1 MRKVSF
7 GQYRSARVALYFAA
21 LSGLVGCG
29 GGGGGGGGNSAA
41 SPSIAPLV
49 WSRPGGNA
57 TVAVDSSS
65 PFMQLAPGVDA
76 SEMAGVSQGRELFVA
91 EWQAAPGP
99 RQLLDGLGPLFN
111 ANACTACHVSN
122 GRAAVL
128 AAGGGTTAAVLFRLG
143 NAAGQEHPVYGGQLQ
158 SFATTGQAEGTVGW
172 LSDAATGAIN
182 YVLQLAGLPRL
193 DGYHLGPRISPQL
206 VGMGLLDLVPEA
218 QILEYADAADAN
230 ADGVSGRPHW
240 LTPGGA
246 PEAGQLGRFGWKA
259 IHATLRA
266 QSAGALHQD
275 MGLTTSVHPQE
286 NCSTAQAVC
295 GAAPNGGAPEVSDAS
310 LAAVVDFM
318 TVLAVPE
325 RRVVDQVQF
334 DQGARLFDRA
344 GCVACHRPTLQTGSS
359 QQFPT
364 LSGQTIYAYTDLLLH
379 DMGAALSD
387 GIREKNANPQEWR
400 TPPLWGL
407 GLVEQQA
414 SARFLHD
421 GRAKTIAE
429 AIGWHGGEAQKSRDA
444 YASLSDAER
453 KAFLLFLRGI

>member
-1 MRKVSF
+1 MRNRHLE
-7 GQYRSARVALYFAA
+7 QYLWVRVAIYFVAI
-21 LSGLVGCG
+21 SGLVACG
-29 GGGGGGGGNSAA
+29 GGGGGSGDAA
-41 SPSIAPLV
+41 APSIPPLV
-49 WSRPGGNA
+49 WGRPGGNA
-57 TVAVDSSS
+57 TVAVVSSS

-99 RQLLDGLGPLFN
+99 RALLDGLGPLFN
-111 ANACTACHVSN
+111 ADACTACHVSN
-122 GRAAVL
+122 GRAATL
-128 AAGGGTTAAVLFRLG
+128 ADGGGTTAAVLFRLG
-143 NAAGQEHPVYGGQLQ
+143 NAAGQEHPEYGGQLQ

-172 LSDAATGAIN
+172 LANSVTGVVN
-182 YVLQLAGLPRL
+182 YVLQLAGLSRL

-230 ADGVSGRPHW
+230 ADGISGRPHW
-240 LTPGGA
+240 LTADGSA
-246 PEAGQLGRFGWKA
+246 QSGQLGRFGWKA
-259 IHATLRA
+259 IHPTLRR
-266 QSAGALHQD
+266 QSAGAMHQD

-286 NCSTAQAVC
+286 NCTVSQPVCSTAS
-295 GAAPNGGAPEVSDAS
+295 NGGAPEVSDAS

-325 RRVVDQVQF
+325 RRVVDAVRF
-334 DQGARLFDRA
+334 DQGARLFAQA

-359 QQFPT
+359 TRFPT
-364 LSGQTIYAYTDLLLH
+364 LSGQTVYAYTDLLLH
-379 DMGAALSD
+379 DMGPSLGD
-387 GIREKNANPQEWR
+387 GIREINAQPQEWR

-429 AIGWHGGEAQKSRDA
+429 AIGWHGGEAQKARDA
-444 YASLSDAER
+444 YASLSNAER
-453 KAFLLFLRGI
+453 EAFLLFLRGI